1 MPAETRCRSIKTSP
15 GHGDGAVP
23 GGGNARFYRYII
35 AMLAVRDTV
44 AVLFVLKTAIY
55 LML

>member
-35 AMLAVRDTV
+35 AMLAVGDTV